1 MNTQKISTRG
11 KDCLP
16 ALISGLLS
24 RINFKINS
32 NDLRSR
38 LKVEHFTHISQ
49 ILFLD
54 RLWYLLFK
62 VFDMLMTWNQQSLGL
77 QVFIT
82 LNRFRLSLIFY
93 LFCRFVYSNKL
104 ALTCF
109 WLCFIPH
116 LSGRNLEVGF
126 ISLRH
131 THITWNSLFLE
142 VEEGIDAWVT
152 PLLTYSAIVSAL
164 KSVVVYLFSS
174 IIFNNALCMINYYVE
189 VLSNNSFARLSL
201 VTFIQPLF
209 WRLIWFYWK
218 ISLLSGPKHPSY
230 LVISLCILLSQWLI
244 CTLNCLLWLNLWRV
258 RLSILW
264 VIVATVFG
272 YVSSLFWQRCIL
284 TWIFQ

>member
-16 ALISGLLS
+16 ALVSGLLS

-62 VFDMLMTWNQQSLGL
+62 VFDMPMTWNQQSLGL

-164 KSVVVYLFSS
+164 KSVVVYLFCS

-189 VLSNNSFARLSL
+189 VLSVNSFARLSL

-209 WRLIWFYWK
+209 WRLIWFYWE

-244 CTLNCLLWLNLWRV
+244 WTLSCLLWLNLWRV

-272 YVSSLFWQRCIL
+272 YVGSLFWQRCIL